1 MSEIAAAALTLGR
14 QMAGDILALKLA
26 VQQDRAVLALVEKA
40 LEAPPRAAGTAPA
53 SDRLV
58 DVLV

>member
-1 MSEIAAAALTLGR
+1 V
-14 QMAGDILALKLA
+14 AGDILALKLA

-40 LEAPPRAAGTAPA
+40 LQSPEPAAGAAPS

-58 DVLV
+58 DIRV

>member
-1 MSEIAAAALTLGR
+1 MSDIAVSSLALGR
-14 QMAGDILALKLA
+14 QMAGNILALKLA

-40 LEAPPRAAGTAPA
+40 LETPQQAAGAGSA

>member
-1 MSEIAAAALTLGR
+1 MSDIAVSSLALGR
-14 QMAGDILALKLA
+14 QMAGNILALKLA

-40 LEAPPRAAGTAPA
+40 LEAPQQAAGAGSA